1 MGKRLNRDEM
11 QQFFEILQE
20 SYDIYGPKLYQ
31 GTGCFSDT
39 DVVRYGQLESWEEL
53 VWDRKSDYSFKEAL
67 FPISETILY
76 FTENEMKTADGPAR
90 PRMIFLKSCDFH
102 ALKRLD
108 EMYLRKWC
116 GGFLLQKN
124 AGEYSFCCDG
134 M

>member
-11 QQFFEILQE
+11 QQFFESLQE

-90 PRMIFLKSCDFH
+90 PRMIFLKAVISM
-102 ALKRLD
+102 R
-108 EMYLRKWC
+108 
-116 GGFLLQKN
+116 
-124 AGEYSFCCDG
+124 
-134 M
+134 